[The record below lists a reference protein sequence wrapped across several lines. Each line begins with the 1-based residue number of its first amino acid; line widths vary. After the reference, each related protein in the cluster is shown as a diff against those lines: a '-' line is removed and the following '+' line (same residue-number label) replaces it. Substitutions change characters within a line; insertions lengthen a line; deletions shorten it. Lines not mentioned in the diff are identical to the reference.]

1 MPFDFR
7 RLEIPDIIL
16 VVPKVFKDGRGFFA
30 ERYKHSD
37 FARAGIREHFL
48 QDNHSMSK
56 KGVLRGLH
64 YQKSPS
70 AQGKLVWC
78 IKGRIFDVAV
88 DIRRGLP
95 TFSKWVGI
103 ELTDEN
109 NYMVYIPPGFAHGFV
124 VLSDSAEVI
133 YKCTNEYSREE
144 ERGIIWNDPEINIK
158 WPVTS
163 PILSERDA
171 HLPPLKAAEIDF

>member
-16 VVPKVFKDGRGFFA
+16 VVPEVFKDGRGFFA

-48 QDNHSMSK
+48 QDNHSVSK

-64 YQKSPS
+64 YQRSPS

-88 DIRRGLP
+88 DIRRKSP
-95 TFSKWVGI
+95 TFRRWVGI
-103 ELTDEN
+103 ELTEEN

-133 YKCTNEYSREE
+133 YKCTNEYSRED
-144 ERGIIWNDPEINIK
+144 ERGIIWNDPEINIE
-158 WPVTS
+158 WPVKS

-171 HLPPLKAAEIDF
+171 HLPALRDAEIEF